1 MSVDTLVKSAM
12 KCFCCSKYIYIN
24 HSREACFPF
33 SLSVLIV
40 DFFYFYFLFLKGSC
54 NVINKLT

>member
-40 DFFYFYFLFLKGSC
+40 DFFLFFIFEGIL
-54 NVINKLT
+54 